1 MESSTMTLAPDG
13 WLVNSQRMD
22 LSWADAARAA
32 RRTKTK
38 ANLFISLASFRL
50 LHAILD
56 VNELGIRLRV
66 ARIRLVRDHLAEDLE
81 LVLRRLPVREVDRLV
96 GKEPLVLVTL
106 LELRLG
112 PLESALE
119 LVIPVRLRVD
129 GIKVEDRLAVGF
141 GRSAQIAVLDL
152 AVFPL
157 GVADGHAVLG
167 HLRQLLAGILNRPDA
182 ELVARE
188 GLERVADGAK
198 RIRFLRVLDRHILD
212 LVELEHA
219 DAPALERI
227 LIRRA
232 RARIAVLELRKL
244 GILDNLHD
252 ALHRLFG
259 QLRLLVDMA
268 IRIGN
273 VVELDAQ
280 DALPVNL
287 HLIPVDARRVGLDLL
302 VAKAHQLRSFA
313 NGRRQDHRRL
323 RRPRRREDEEN
334 RHRNHERRRDPE
346 DVGDGRTRTRRAAFG
361 GGWTGRL

>member
-129 GIKVEDRLAVGF
+129 GIKVEDRLAEGY
-141 GRSAQIAVLDL
+141 
-152 AVFPL
+152 
-157 GVADGHAVLG
+157 AVLG

-188 GLERVADGAK
+188 GLERLADGAK

-287 HLIPVDARRVGLDLL
+287 HLVPVDARRVGLDLL

>member
-119 LVIPVRLRVD
+119 LVTPVRPRVD

-188 GLERVADGAK
+188 GLERLADGAK

-252 ALHRLFG
+252 AL
-259 QLRLLVDMA
+259 
-268 IRIGN
+268 
-273 VVELDAQ
+273 
-280 DALPVNL
+280 PVNL
-287 HLIPVDARRVGLDLL
+287 HLVPVDARRVGLDLL

-346 DVGDGRTRTRRAAFG
+346 DVGDGLTRTRRAAFG